1 MIAAQPF
8 LLLVEWAQ
16 ANDGGPIM
24 IALLHA
30 GAAAVA
36 MAAGIAQVLIAIA
49 AYRRL
54 VSRGI

>member
-1 MIAAQPF
+1 MTTTDATS
-8 LLLVEWAQ
+8 V
-16 ANDGGPIM
+16 
-24 IALLHA
+24 
-30 GAAAVA
+30 AVSHDAIRSPLREFWRKFRRNRTA